1 MDSARA
7 WRQWAV
13 GGYWLNAA
21 PKGASVCPHSRV
33 TARLPR
39 LKKRPD
45 IVRIAKTGR
54 SKAMPGLVLQ
64 CAPRDPTW
72 VGALPRVVF
81 TASRR
86 VGGAVARNRAR
97 RRLRAVA
104 DQVMVDH
111 AQYDRDYVLIARAT
125 TCGRDYAALT
135 CDLRRALE
143 KLGALRAATQQASGR

>member
-7 WRQWAV
+7 WRRWVV
-13 GGYWLNAA
+13 GEFWQNAA

-33 TARLPR
+33 AARLPR

-45 IVRIAKTGR
+45 FVRIAKTGR

-72 VGALPRVVF
+72 AGSLPRVGF

-86 VGGAVARNRAR
+86 VGGAVERNRAR

-104 DQVMVDH
+104 DQVMIDQ
-111 AQYDRDYVLIARAT
+111 ASRDRDYVVIARAT
-125 TCGRDYAALT
+125 TRERDYAALT
-135 CDLRRALE
+135 SDLRRALE
-143 KLGALRAATQQASGR
+143 KLGALRAVAQPAGNP